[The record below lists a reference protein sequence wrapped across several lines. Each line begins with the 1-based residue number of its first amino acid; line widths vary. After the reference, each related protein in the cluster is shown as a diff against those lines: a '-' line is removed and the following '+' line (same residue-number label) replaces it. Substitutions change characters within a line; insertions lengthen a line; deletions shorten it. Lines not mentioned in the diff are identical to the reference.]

1 MHSGGIREALIIWA
15 GSCIVLASMHRVDGM
30 AVVKPTEAVHN
41 LDHEDV
47 DVLQHMLSL
56 SPNVGDE
63 VTGILLSPQAPMG
76 LPLPDGHS
84 KPPGLPGLELAPES
98 EALHLAI
105 GPTLPT
111 DRLQVPDNS
120 VPQKVSAEVR
130 SASSTVTEIE
140 AAEKQKDPHTA
151 AQTQKSA
158 SVDNGP
164 VPVDDLEHIISQ
176 ETPETAAS
184 TDVLAVA
191 TEETP
196 EKMKKLVMDAA
207 RKAGYCK
214 AASCT
219 PEELTRWAEETA
231 VLGSA
236 ARLIASEASASPAL
250 ASAGPVLPTMAQ
262 RPINRDQAQRL
273 IDRDE
278 VGTKHAEA
286 AKDDDVDVLQHMLSL
301 SPIADDEPRPAPQ
314 LPKAGSRAR
323 RATAAAQYAVAE
335 WAHARI
341 SDLQTIASSWV
352 GAQKGDDRKALF
364 LIIGIVSAAVVF
376 GALGVLI
383 GMVTHRVL
391 RLRKKRQRDAS
402 KAVQGPPQG
411 NL

>member
-1 MHSGGIREALIIWA
+1 
-15 GSCIVLASMHRVDGM
+15 M

-111 DRLQVPDNS
+111 DRLQVP
-120 VPQKVSAEVR
+120 
-130 SASSTVTEIE
+130 ASSSVTEIE
-140 AAEKQKDPHTA
+140 AEEKQKDPHTA

-158 SVDNGP
+158 SVDKGP
-164 VPVDDLEHIISQ
+164 VPVDDLERIISQ
-176 ETPETAAS
+176 ETPETAVS

-236 ARLIASEASASPAL
+236 ARLIASEASTSPAL
-250 ASAGPVLPTMAQ
+250 
-262 RPINRDQAQRL
+262 
-273 IDRDE
+273 
-278 VGTKHAEA
+278 
-286 AKDDDVDVLQHMLSL
+286 
-301 SPIADDEPRPAPQ
+301 
-314 LPKAGSRAR
+314 
-323 RATAAAQYAVAE
+323 
-335 WAHARI
+335 
-341 SDLQTIASSWV
+341 
-352 GAQKGDDRKALF
+352 
-364 LIIGIVSAAVVF
+364 
-376 GALGVLI
+376 
-383 GMVTHRVL
+383 
-391 RLRKKRQRDAS
+391 
-402 KAVQGPPQG
+402 
-411 NL
+411 